1 MASVHCNSKLH
12 WEREIVLPH
21 ASLYADSTIP
31 DIITPAETL
40 GLHTP
45 SSAPKSVGLCLSA
58 CPSISQHYICEW
70 VGLSAHIFIGV
81 SWGFFLHVGCFF
93 PMLSSAV
100 WCCVSVTGWHL
111 AEPNIISDLSV
122 VTVDCLMTFVSIY
135 CCRWTKTSC
144 LPYCDSVLTR
154 LQKVHLVFVGSMTR
168 VQSDT
173 ERLWQLVFVQAG
185 LIQTLSCGV
194 KGQLLWYVQVK

>member
-1 MASVHCNSKLH
+1 MASEHCNFTGNLK
-12 WEREIVLPH
+12 IVLSQ
-21 ASLYADSTIP
+21 ASSYADSTTP
-31 DIITPAETL
+31 DIIAPAETL
-40 GLHTP
+40 GLCTP
-45 SSAPKSVGLCLSA
+45 LSVPQSVGLCLSG

-93 PMLSSAV
+93 TMLSSAV
-100 WCCVSVTGWHL
+100 WCGLSVTGWHL

-122 VTVDCLMTFVSIY
+122 VTVGCLMTFVSIY

-144 LPYCDSVLTR
+144 LPDCDSVLTR
-154 LQKVHLVFVGSMTR
+154 LEKVHPVFVGSMTR
-168 VQSDT
+168 VQSDMD
-173 ERLWQLVFVQAG
+173 RLWQLVFARAG

-194 KGQLLWYVQVK
+194 KGQLLWHVQVK